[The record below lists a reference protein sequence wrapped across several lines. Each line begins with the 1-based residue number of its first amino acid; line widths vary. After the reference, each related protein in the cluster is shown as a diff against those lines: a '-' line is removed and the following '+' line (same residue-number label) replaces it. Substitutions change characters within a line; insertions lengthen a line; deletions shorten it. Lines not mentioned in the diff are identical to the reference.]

1 MDIETLISVKDVY
14 MSKLVITVEVEIARE
29 DENIFDPTGSIP
41 ILIEKLDSQADF
53 VKDALRNP
61 NNKID
66 WKLRR

>member
-1 MDIETLISVKDVY
+1 
-14 MSKLVITVEVEIARE
+14 MSKIVITIEVDLIEE
-29 DENIFDPTGSIP
+29 ELDIFTPTGSIP
-41 ILIEKLDSQADF
+41 VLIEKLDSQADF

>member
-1 MDIETLISVKDVY
+1 
-14 MSKLVITVEVEIARE
+14 MSKLVITVEVEIE
-29 DENIFDPTGSIP
+29 EENENIFDPTGSIP

>member
-1 MDIETLISVKDVY
+1 
-14 MSKLVITVEVEIARE
+14 MSKIVITMEVDLKKEE
-29 DENIFDPTGSIP
+29 LDIFTPTGSIP
-41 ILIEKLDSQADF
+41 ILIGKIDAQADF

>member
-1 MDIETLISVKDVY
+1 
-14 MSKLVITVEVEIARE
+14 MSKLIITIEV
-29 DENIFDPTGSIP
+29 D
-41 ILIEKLDSQADF
+41 LIEEEADIFHPNGSSSIESGTSSLMWNIDSQADF

>member
-1 MDIETLISVKDVY
+1 MA
-14 MSKLVITVEVEIARE
+14 KLVITIEVDLIEE
-29 DENIFDPTGSIP
+29 ETNIFTPTGSIP

-53 VKDALRNP
+53 VNDALRNP

>member
-1 MDIETLISVKDVY
+1 MT
-14 MSKLVITVEVEIARE
+14 KLVITIEVEFTKKEEQKFITNLFTSKN
-29 DENIFDPTGSIP
+29 DDS
-41 ILIEKLDSQADF
+41 LDAQADF

>member
-1 MDIETLISVKDVY
+1 
-14 MSKLVITVEVEIARE
+14 MSKLIITVEVNLTEEETDIFNLKGERLMEIE
-29 DENIFDPTGSIP
+29 MWNI
-41 ILIEKLDSQADF
+41 DSQADF